1 MIYMIYFFNFL
12 YIIVILYKL
21 GILFYFNNF
30 KIFSQLQIILQ
41 FLFKSENI
49 FSNLVLFEVLN
60 LDIFKDNN
68 EVQFWNIPLI
78 SFIAEVL
85 KLDKSKEINE

>member
-1 MIYMIYFFNFL
+1 M
-12 YIIVILYKL
+12 
-21 GILFYFNNF
+21 
-30 KIFSQLQIILQ
+30 FSQLQIILQ

>member
-1 MIYMIYFFNFL
+1 MIYFFNFL

-30 KIFSQLQIILQ
+30 KMFSQLQIILQ

>member
-1 MIYMIYFFNFL
+1 MIYFFNFL
-12 YIIVILYKL
+12 YIIIILYKL

-30 KIFSQLQIILQ
+30 KMFSQLQIILQ

>member
-1 MIYMIYFFNFL
+1 MIYFFNFL

-21 GILFYFNNF
+21 GVLFYFNNF
-30 KIFSQLQIILQ
+30 KMFSQLQIILQ

>member
-30 KIFSQLQIILQ
+30 KMFSQLQIILQ

-68 EVQFWNIPLI
+68 EVQF
-78 SFIAEVL
+78 
-85 KLDKSKEINE
+85 